1 MNILITG
8 AKGFV
13 GKNLAAN
20 YIVSKMEKTEQEI
33 LQSMRSLNM
42 ILIPRNLC

>member
-20 YIVSKMEKTEQEI
+20 LYCIKDGKTEQEI
-33 LQSMRSLNM
+33 LQSMKSLNM
-42 ILIPRNLC
+42 TLIPRKHC

>member
-13 GKNLAAN
+13 GKNLCATL
-20 YIVSKMEKTEQEI
+20 VSPEQAKTPAFTT
-33 LQSMRSLNM
+33 LLSGFLV
-42 ILIPRNLC
+42 